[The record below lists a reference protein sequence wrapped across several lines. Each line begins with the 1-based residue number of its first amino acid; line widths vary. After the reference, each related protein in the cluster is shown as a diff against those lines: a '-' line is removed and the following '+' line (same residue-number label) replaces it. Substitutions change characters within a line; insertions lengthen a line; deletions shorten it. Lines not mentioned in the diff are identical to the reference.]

1 MRDPFA
7 LGGVSAALLLGYVT
21 VREYFLGARGARR
34 ASGGGW
40 TAAFVGLFERDRRRY
55 GGYLVH
61 LGIAVM
67 AVAIVGSNIY
77 QLQVR
82 RTVAPGE
89 SFEVGDYTIAY
100 EQLRRRPGTANGVE
114 SETVAVLRVTE
125 GDAEVARLE
134 PGRRTFRNFPGQP
147 MTIVAVETR
156 LLGDLYVFVQGWG
169 RERGRGVQR
178 LRQSAHALA
187 LGRRRRLHPGRRDH
201 LRAGAGA
208 GASAARASGRRDAAG
223 VAMRVALAIA
233 ALAIA
238 ALAIAALAI
247 VAIASLASAP
257 A

>member
-1 MRDPFA
+1 
-7 LGGVSAALLLGYVT
+7 LLLGYVT

-40 TAAFVGLFERDRRRY
+40 AAAFVGLFERDRRRY

-89 SFEVGDYTIAY
+89 SFEVGDYTITY
-100 EQLRRRPGTANGVE
+100 EDLRRRPGTANGVE

-125 GDAEVARLE
+125 GDTEVARLE

-147 MTIVAVETR
+147 MAIVAVETR
-156 LLGDLYVFVQGWG
+156 LLEDLYVFVQGWDENG
-169 RERGRGVQR
+169 VAEFNAFVNPLMLWLWVGAAVYTFGGVIAFAPAPARAPVRRE
-178 LRQSAHALA
+178 L
-187 LGRRRRLHPGRRDH
+187 P
-201 LRAGAGA
+201 AGATQ
-208 GASAARASGRRDAAG
+208 RA
-223 VAMRVALAIA
+223 
-233 ALAIA
+233 
-238 ALAIAALAI
+238 
-247 VAIASLASAP
+247 
-257 A
+257 